1 MFIFSRVGQYP
12 EKYRD
17 EQRIFKLHEHRILFL
32 FGLLIAFIFI
42 PLIGSDYL
50 FNAILIPYLVLH
62 SAGWDSIFYRLYR
75 TVVFRFSC
83 FYGCRCVCNI

>member
-1 MFIFSRVGQYP
+1 MFIFSRAGQYP

-42 PLIGSDYL
+42 PLIASDYL
-50 FNAILIPYLVLH
+50 L
-62 SAGWDSIFYRLYR
+62 
-75 TVVFRFSC
+75 C
-83 FYGCRCVCNI
+83 